1 MFLNTLI
8 RASIQDGLLILA
20 LLIGL
25 RLFAIPPKVR
35 VWLWRAVYVKL
46 AFSLLPFGSI
56 PLKVLPQEQAFAQA
70 AVDSIEMSD
79 VNSSPAKQSPDPWL
93 WAWSSGVLVAGIFTL
108 IRYHKCREAV
118 LRSNST
124 SNDEV
129 ASILLGLGGSA
140 GKRKLP
146 DVFVSSELSSAVVV
160 GSRTPTILLPQEL
173 PHSEDLRLVLAHE
186 LAHVVHRD
194 LEWNAFTSLVDC
206 LFFFHPL
213 AWMARRASQQAQEA
227 AADAAAIRLTNASP
241 KRYGEMLVRATILDP
256 SPSFSAGLSVGAP
269 TGRIRMRLEELR
281 YVNARPTI
289 SKLVA
294 AAALAGIVISMA
306 PAYEFVAKDSQELTP
321 VRVANTLGTALVAQ
335 SRPIQHR
342 SKPKARSTR
351 KATRTRPTIVRYWRG
366 VKAPAPAT
374 TVIVTRAG
382 SRVAPQAVQ
391 VVGEPAEV
399 STPSAIDVTGVEI
412 ADAPSTVTV
421 GGMQVPATASRVTGV
436 RTTARPARV
445 QTGRVSVAM
454 PAGVATTSVTVAPAT
469 ATRISGV
476 GVATGPVR
484 ASAGGVSVATPSAAR
499 AAAAPASTDSI
510 AAAELVPSPASQGV
524 TVTSEPIA
532 AAEMVAPSTSV
543 TIAQGVAAEP
553 SDPFRVTTA
562 QRGRAQ
568 ASTTRVSAGATGAR
582 TYRVM
587 KSSDPFQVT
596 TVRAKGRSTG
606 VGRSSGRG
614 SARGSG
620 TSHGRGSSAGRGVST
635 GRGSSGGGGASA
647 GSGTSVGGGTA
658 TGSGSNSGN

>member
-25 RLFAIPPKVR
+25 RLFAITPKIR

-46 AFSLLPFGSI
+46 AFSLLPLGSV
-56 PLKVLPQEQAFAQA
+56 PLKVLPQEPMFPQASAI
-70 AVDSIEMSD
+70 DSIEMSD
-79 VNSSPAKQSPDPWL
+79 VNSLPAKQSPDPWL
-93 WAWSSGVLVAGIFTL
+93 WAWSSGVLVASIFTL

-124 SNDEV
+124 SNEEV
-129 ASILLGLGGSA
+129 ANILLGLGTTV

-146 DVFVSSELSSAVVV
+146 EVFVSSELTSAVVV
-160 GSRTPTILLPQEL
+160 GSRTPTILLPQDL

-186 LAHVVHRD
+186 LAHVAHRD

-256 SPSFSAGLSVGAP
+256 SRSFSAGLSVGAP
-269 TGRIRMRLEELR
+269 TGRIRTRLEELR

-289 SKLVA
+289 SKLIA

-321 VRVANTLGTALVAQ
+321 VRVGNTLGTALVAQ
-335 SRPIQHR
+335 SRPTQHR

-351 KATRTRPTIVRYWRG
+351 KATRTRPTTVRYWRG
-366 VKAPAPAT
+366 VASAPPST
-374 TVIVTRAG
+374 ISVTRAG
-382 SRVAPQAVQ
+382 SRVAPQSVQ
-391 VVGEPAEV
+391 VVGVPAEV
-399 STPSAIDVTGVEI
+399 STPSAIDVTGVQT
-412 ADAPSTVTV
+412 AAAPSAVTV
-421 GGMQVPATASRVTGV
+421 SGVQVPATASRVTGV
-436 RTTARPARV
+436 RTTVRPARV
-445 QTGRVSVAM
+445 QIGRVSVAM
-454 PAGVATTSVTVAPAT
+454 PAEVGTTSITVAPVAG
-469 ATRISGV
+469 RISGV
-476 GVATGPVR
+476 SISTGPIR
-484 ASAGGVSVATPSAAR
+484 AVAGRVSVSTPSAAR
-499 AAAAPASTDSI
+499 AASAPASTDSI
-510 AAAELVPSPASQGV
+510 AAVELVPAPSSQGV

-532 AAEMVAPSTSV
+532 AAEMVAPRTSV
-543 TIAQGVAAEP
+543 TIAQGVASVH
-553 SDPFRVTTA
+553 SDPLRVTTA
-562 QRGRAQ
+562 QRGEAR
-568 ASTTRVSAGATGAR
+568 ASTVRVSTGRNGVR
-582 TYRVM
+582 TYSVTRA
-587 KSSDPFQVT
+587 SDPFQVT

-606 VGRSSGRG
+606 ARRSSGRG
-614 SARGSG
+614 SAKGSG
-620 TSHGRGSSAGRGVST
+620 TSHGRGSAT
-635 GRGSSGGGGASA
+635 GRGSSGSGSSSGSGASA
-647 GSGTSVGGGTA
+647 GSGTSVGGGSG